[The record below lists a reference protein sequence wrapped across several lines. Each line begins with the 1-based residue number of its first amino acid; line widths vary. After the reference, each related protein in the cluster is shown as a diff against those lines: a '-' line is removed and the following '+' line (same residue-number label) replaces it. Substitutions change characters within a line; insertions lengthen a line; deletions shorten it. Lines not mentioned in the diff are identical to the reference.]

1 MTSKRPSGFTL
12 LEILMAVA
20 LVAIVSAVAL
30 PRFIDFRSDASA
42 AVTTERMATLR
53 EALRKFTSNMAAPP
67 AALTSLVTQGTQPAY
82 DPINKVGWS
91 GPYVDGT
98 VSGWNADGWGT
109 AYQYTSATRTL
120 RSCGPN
126 KTCGDADDLV
136 VTF

>member
-1 MTSKRPSGFTL
+1 MLSTRPSGFTL

-30 PRFIDFRSDASA
+30 PRFVDFRTDASA
-42 AVTTERMATLR
+42 AVTKDRMGSLR
-53 EALRKFTSNMAAPP
+53 EAMQKFVTNMAAPP
-67 AALTSLVTQGTQPAY
+67 ATLTSLTTQGTQPAY
-82 DPINKVGWS
+82 DPINKVGWN
-91 GPYVDGT
+91 GPYVDGS